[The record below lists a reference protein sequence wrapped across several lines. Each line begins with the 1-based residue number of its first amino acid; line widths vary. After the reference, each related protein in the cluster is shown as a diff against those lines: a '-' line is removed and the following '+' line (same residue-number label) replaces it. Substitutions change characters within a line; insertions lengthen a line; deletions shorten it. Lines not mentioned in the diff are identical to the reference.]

1 MPPPSLAAKLAD
13 ALADGGWRARAR
25 HSQLPPSGNWN
36 GWLIKAGRG
45 FGKTWVG
52 SNYTNELA
60 EAGTVS
66 RIALIGATAADVRDI
81 MIEGPAGI
89 LRTAPKWFE
98 PTFESSKRK
107 LAWPNG
113 AIAHAFSAEEADR
126 LRGPQ
131 FDFGWCDEFAAWQ
144 GAEAT
149 WSMFEFALRLGA
161 HPRWLVTTTPR
172 PIKIVKELLARPDV
186 VVTSGST
193 FENADNLAPSFLDA
207 IKARYAGT
215 RLGRQE
221 LNAEVLDDTPGALW
235 SCINI
240 DQNRIRPDE
249 VPTLIRIVVAIDP
262 AVTSNEDS
270 DETGLIVAGMD
281 QRRHIYVVE
290 DGSGIYKPHEWAQ
303 RAIALHR
310 ARQCDLIVGEVNN
323 GGEMVESTLRVL
335 DAEIPFRAVHASRG
349 KLARAEPIATKY
361 ERNEVHHVGVFPQ
374 LEDQMCAFTTDFDR
388 KRSGYSPDRMDAL
401 VWACSDLMTPVIDD
415 DIGGIISVPNWPAKL
430 W

>member
-1 MPPPSLAAKLAD
+1 
-13 ALADGGWRARAR
+13 
-25 HSQLPPSGNWN
+25 
-36 GWLIKAGRG
+36 
-45 FGKTWVG
+45 
-52 SNYTNELA
+52 
-60 EAGTVS
+60 
-66 RIALIGATAADVRDI
+66 
-81 MIEGPAGI
+81 
-89 LRTAPKWFE
+89 
-98 PTFESSKRK
+98 
-107 LAWPNG
+107 
-113 AIAHAFSAEEADR
+113 
-126 LRGPQ
+126 
-131 FDFGWCDEFAAWQ
+131 
-144 GAEAT
+144 
-149 WSMFEFALRLGA
+149 
-161 HPRWLVTTTPR
+161 
-172 PIKIVKELLARPDV
+172 
-186 VVTSGST
+186 
-193 FENADNLAPSFLDA
+193 
-207 IKARYAGT
+207 
-215 RLGRQE
+215 
-221 LNAEVLDDTPGALW
+221 
-235 SCINI
+235 
-240 DQNRIRPDE
+240 
-249 VPTLIRIVVAIDP
+249 LIRIVVAIDP

-310 ARQCDLIVGEVNN
+310 ARQCDLIVAEVNN